1 MESLQLSSNQKRLEK
16 ILDAFLFCCYTGL
29 RFSDFVSLKTD
40 ELITQD
46 GKTWIS
52 KYMLKTSITLDQE
65 SRVLS
70 LYKDGMAIKEI
81 MKETDIK
88 SEQTIYRILDSN
100 GVPRRPKVNGVKR
113 ILVMI
118 EEDVAAILDKEQSVS
133 LYVNEAIRY
142 YHGNRH

>member
-1 MESLQLSSNQKRLEK
+1 MAR
-16 ILDAFLFCCYTGL
+16 
-29 RFSDFVSLKTD
+29 RR
-40 ELITQD
+40 
-46 GKTWIS
+46 
-52 KYMLKTSITLDQE
+52 SITLDQE

-100 GVPRRPKVNGVKR
+100 DVPRRPKVRGVRK
-113 ILVMI
+113 IFVTI
-118 EEDVAAILDKEQSVS
+118 EEDVADILDKGQSVS